1 MEEKDISVLAVKTLA
16 LFDGVMWVIF
26 GLALIFFFWALI
38 KYGLSKSETE
48 RQQTIGIITNG
59 IIILFAMVAVWGL
72 VNLLFDFFGIELFR
86 GDLQEVPR
94 NPTDFIKK

>member
-1 MEEKDISVLAVKTLA
+1 MDISVLAVKTLS
-16 LFDGVMWVIF
+16 LFNGVIWIIF
-26 GLALIFFFWALI
+26 GLALVVFFWALI

-72 VNLLFDFFGIELFR
+72 VNLLFDFFGIESFGGFLP
-86 GDLQEVPR
+86 EEPR
-94 NPTDFIKK
+94 NPTEYVI